1 MFLDLVNLYKKK
13 GTPEAL
19 ADILDYYGFTD
30 ADLVEYWLQKNNSGD
45 LIFKGH
51 LVRKSAIG
59 STTLI
64 DEDVGFN
71 TMTQDDPH
79 WMLTESQI
87 NNLITQNKI
96 NLPTKT
102 SYFSLSSVFLIY
114 KLEAAMAILSRIV
127 QDQYER
133 KIVNGLEL
141 PQDIQIK
148 GEVGYIVSLLEVYT
162 ATIYTFERMFGVNP
176 TNDLNFLYYNG
187 TIDYTLYDPPS
198 PGNLDTIAVEY
209 ESLVLTP
216 PASRADRTL
225 KLDTFVNNWTRPV
238 STNIFNTGSGV
249 AESILSSINP
259 TLKDECD
266 SWFIQGNESYL
277 VTYLIGTLDNWIR
290 TKINSQ
296 TPSMVVT
303 ILGFGFREEVNKIIK
318 FFKPY
323 RARLAFLDTSYSL
336 RNPLTESIRIEDDGD
351 NLHVLVQQTH
361 SEQLEFLDDV
371 LTDVYLTF
379 EDIATG
385 TDCIV
390 NIYPTYDF
398 GWHYDEFIMFCDLLE
413 LTIWSD
419 FEDSVEVTD
428 VLITSQ
434 KSQVSDLPR
443 GLQGP
448 AMWDSGNYF
457 DTPVQAPIVNDFDN
471 LVIIPSPPYP

>member
-1 MFLDLVNLYKKK
+1 
-13 GTPEAL
+13 
-19 ADILDYYGFTD
+19 
-30 ADLVEYWLQKNNSGD
+30 
-45 LIFKGH
+45 
-51 LVRKSAIG
+51 
-59 STTLI
+59 
-64 DEDVGFN
+64 
-71 TMTQDDPH
+71 MTQNDPH

-87 NNLITQNKI
+87 NGLIAQNKI

-102 SYFSLSSVFLIY
+102 SYFSLSSVFLMY
-114 KLEAAMAILSRIV
+114 KLEAAISILSRIV

-133 KIVNGLEL
+133 KIINSLNL
-141 PQDIQIK
+141 PQNIQIK
-148 GEVGYIVSLLEVYT
+148 GEIGHIVSLLEVYT

-176 TNDLNFLYYNG
+176 TSDLNFLCYNG
-187 TIDYTLYDPPS
+187 FVDYVSNPPE
-198 PGNLDTIAVEY
+198 PKNLDVLAAQY
-209 ESLVLTP
+209 RNLVSTP
-216 PASRADRTL
+216 PTSRDDRTL
-225 KLDTFVNNWTRPV
+225 KLDTFVNDWTRPV
-238 STNIFNTGSGV
+238 STNIFNTGSNV

-303 ILGFGFREEVNKIIK
+303 ILGFGFREEVSKIIK

-371 LTDVYLTF
+371 LTDIYLTF
-379 EDIATG
+379 EDTATG
-385 TDCIV
+385 MDCIV
-390 NIYPTYDF
+390 NLYPTYDL

-413 LTIWSD
+413 LTTWSD

-428 VLITSQ
+428 ILITSQ
-434 KSQVSDLPR
+434 ESQVSDLPR

-448 AMWDSGNYF
+448 AMWDTDNYF

-471 LVIIPSPPYP
+471 LVIVASPPYP